1 MNVKKIIEFN
11 NAVDNLTKN
20 RIYEA
25 IKFNT
30 SLKKLFDY
38 YDEELDK
45 NRKRKTMKM
54 NFENYLKL
62 K

>member
-11 NAVDNLTKN
+11 NVVDNLTKN

-30 SLKKLFDY
+30 SFKKLFDY